1 MAGKYADEKN
11 WKEKIILD
19 EIARHERA
27 YANAQERHGY
37 SVSRS
42 PEETMHKHDVL
53 ANALSVYLNSDRTI
67 SDMRNKLLDIQDFVN
82 SELKRIDEGWIDQNP
97 RRILETV
104 KRIVLR
110 EV

>member
-11 WKEKIILD
+11 WNEKIILD
-19 EIARHERA
+19 EIARHERE
-27 YANAQERHGY
+27 YEKAQERHGY
-37 SVSRS
+37 STSRS
-42 PEETMHKHDVL
+42 PEETMRKHDVL

>member
-1 MAGKYADEKN
+1 MAGKYADEN
-11 WKEKIILD
+11 GWKEKIILD
-19 EIARHERA
+19 EIARHERE
-27 YANAQERHGY
+27 YEKAQERHGY
-37 SVSRS
+37 STSRS
-42 PEETMHKHDVL
+42 PEETMRKHDVL